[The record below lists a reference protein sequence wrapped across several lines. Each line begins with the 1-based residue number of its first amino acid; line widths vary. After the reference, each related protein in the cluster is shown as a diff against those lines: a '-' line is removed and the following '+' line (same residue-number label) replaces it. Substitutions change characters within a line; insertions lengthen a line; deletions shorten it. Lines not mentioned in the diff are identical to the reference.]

1 MQGFPW
7 KTGCPAFAPV
17 GPGRAGPNTPDATRP
32 VTVIG
37 HMRQDL
43 GQISPVC
50 EGLPFKRSTKNQKE
64 NKQNAQKLSIPFGL
78 FANRIYKA
86 ILLSDGL
93 LQAGSLFA
101 KSWQSQR
108 RVLSSVSKPQS
119 VNLSCSKLA
128 PNRSSA

>member
-78 FANRIYKA
+78 FANRIYKQFCCPT
-86 ILLSDGL
+86 DCFK
-93 LQAGSLFA
+93 QVRY
-101 KSWQSQR
+101 SQR
-108 RVLSSVSKPQS
+108 VGRVSAGFYPQCQ
-119 VNLSCSKLA
+119 NLKALT
-128 PNRSSA
+128 